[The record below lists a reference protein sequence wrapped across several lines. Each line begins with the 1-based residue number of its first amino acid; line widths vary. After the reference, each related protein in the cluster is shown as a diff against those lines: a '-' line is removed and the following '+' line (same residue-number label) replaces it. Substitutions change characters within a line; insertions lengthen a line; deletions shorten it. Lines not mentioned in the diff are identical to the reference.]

1 MKAVEEIVK
10 EEIDNRE
17 IRFYSLKKS
26 DKIKKLNKPDVK
38 KKGNSSKL
46 LIPWRCSVQ
55 KFTFN
60 GH

>member
-46 LIPWRCSVQ
+46 LIP
-55 KFTFN
+55 
-60 GH
+60 